1 MVESERSGAR
11 RNTASRA
18 AQSCVVCLYM
28 YIFDDY
34 KWRFMTETR
43 PEGMLQHVLAE
54 GKGLLGRPEGDDDCI
69 PISKLSK

>member
-1 MVESERSGAR
+1 
-11 RNTASRA
+11 
-18 AQSCVVCLYM
+18 
-28 YIFDDY
+28 
-34 KWRFMTETR
+34 MTETR